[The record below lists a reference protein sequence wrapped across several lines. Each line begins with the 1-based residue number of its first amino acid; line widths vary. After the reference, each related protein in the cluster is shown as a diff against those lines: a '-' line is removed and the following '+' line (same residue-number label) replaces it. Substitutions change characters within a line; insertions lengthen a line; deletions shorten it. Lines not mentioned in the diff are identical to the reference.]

1 MLARTGEPRK
11 WRCVW
16 LTGGAASAA
25 ARAQVY
31 CRGVNIRGVWSA
43 VAAVVIAA
51 GSSPSAQA
59 AEPPPAPRLD
69 FEVDDGL
76 NLNRFVREG
85 EVAAHLLLRS
95 GSDPRLLIAFPA
107 GDSGVGLWFAR
118 RPQGAHWTLAGP
130 PQPIRTTDAKGRALF
145 GLVAEASVA
154 AADLEPRQAV
164 VSSIRVLRDYQ
175 LSGTVPA
182 SVAVA
187 ATIEGHTLTWSR
199 DRLDGA
205 AGYRLEL
212 EVTHGE
218 LDAGR
223 IRAAADGTI
232 GLRITGLTGEVPLTP
247 LSGADLLSTAAG
259 TDPAARNTLTFLAY
273 REKLLAG
280 SWRFDTY
287 FGRDTLMSVRL
298 LLPALSATALEAGL
312 ASVLARLSPQGEV
325 AHEEDIG
332 EQAVLDHLKDSGTRS
347 AAPVYD
353 YKMIDGD
360 YLLAPVA
367 AEYLLHDERGRA
379 RAAAFL
385 AAPAG
390 GAQEQRGTRGAALVR
405 NLRLV
410 IESAAAF
417 AADPRA
423 ARLIGLKP
431 GFTVGEWR
439 DSGDGLGG
447 GHYPYD
453 VNAVLVPAALAA
465 AAELSESGLLAP
477 YTTSAQTR
485 ALLARAA
492 SMARVWRERAPQL
505 FDVSIPNR
513 EATAALWSY
522 ATAER
527 ISALP
532 ALAALGGEDLR
543 FHALAL
549 TAAGT
554 PVAVMH
560 SDEGFALLFAQLDP
574 EAVDRAVSALMRPF
588 PAGLM
593 TGVGLLVAN
602 PAYSTPT
609 LQARLNRNAYHGTVV
624 WSWQQALFAAGLE
637 RQLARG
643 DLPQGVRAHLIE
655 AQRILWNA
663 IAATRALSN
672 SELWSWVFSER
683 HYRVAPFGAAAAD
696 ADESNAAQLWSTVYL
711 AVRPPSALEKT
722 P

>member
-1 MLARTGEPRK
+1 VNTTAALP
-11 WRCVW
+11 
-16 LTGGAASAA
+16 AASAIA
-25 ARAQVY
+25 IVAGLFAPVRA
-31 CRGVNIRGVWSA
+31 G
-43 VAAVVIAA
+43 
-51 GSSPSAQA
+51 
-59 AEPPPAPRLD
+59 EPPTPAPRLD

-85 EVAAHLLLRS
+85 KVAAHLLLRS
-95 GSDPRLLIAFPA
+95 GSEPRLLIAFPA
-107 GDSGVGLWFAR
+107 GDSGIGLWFGKRAEA
-118 RPQGAHWTLAGP
+118 AHWTLAGP
-130 PQPIRTTDAKGRALF
+130 PQPIRTTDPQGRALL
-145 GLVAEASVA
+145 GLVAEARVA
-154 AADLEPRQAV
+154 AADLELRQAV
-164 VSSIRVLRDYQ
+164 LSSVRVLRDYQ
-175 LSGTVPA
+175 LAGTVPTG
-182 SVAVA
+182 VAVA
-187 ATIEGHTLTWSR
+187 PEIKGRILSWSR

-205 AGYRLEL
+205 AGYRLKL

-218 LDAGR
+218 LDSGR
-223 IRAAADGTI
+223 IRAGADGTI

-247 LSGADLLSTAAG
+247 LAGAELLSAAAG

-298 LLPALSATALEAGL
+298 LLPALSATAIEAGL

-332 EQAVLDHLKDSGTRS
+332 EQAVLDHLKENGTRS

-353 YKMIDGD
+353 YKMIDGN

-367 AEYLLHDERGRA
+367 AEYLLHDERGRS

-390 GAQEQRGTRGAALVR
+390 GREEHRGARGMALLR

-431 GFTVGEWR
+431 GLAVGEWR
-439 DSGDGLGG
+439 DSEDGLGG

-465 AAELSESGLLAP
+465 AAELRESGLLAP
-477 YTTSAQTR
+477 YTDPQTR
-485 ALLARAA
+485 ALLARAK

-522 ATAER
+522 ATTQR
-527 ISALP
+527 LSALP
-532 ALAALGGEDLR
+532 ALAALGGEELR

-549 TAAGT
+549 TASGA
-554 PVAVMH
+554 PIPVMH

-574 EAVDRAVSALMRPF
+574 DAVDRAVSALMRPF

-593 TGVGLLVAN
+593 TEVGLLVAN
-602 PAYSTPT
+602 PAYSTPA

-624 WSWQQALFAAGLE
+624 WSWQQALFAAGLA
-637 RQLARG
+637 RQVSRG
-643 DLPQGVRAHLIE
+643 DLPPQVHADLAE
-655 AQRILWNA
+655 AQRILWTA
-663 IAATRALSN
+663 IGATRFLSN
-672 SELWSWVFSER
+672 SELWSWDFSAS
-683 HYRVAPFGAAAAD
+683 HYHVAPFGAAAAD

-711 AVRPPSALEKT
+711 AVRSPSVVEKT

>member
-16 LTGGAASAA
+16 LAGGAASAA

-31 CRGVNIRGVWSA
+31 CRGVNTRGVWSA

-59 AEPPPAPRLD
+59 EPPPVPRLD

-107 GDSGVGLWFAR
+107 GDSGVGLWFAS

-130 PQPIRTTDAKGRALF
+130 PQPIHTTDGKGRPLF
-145 GLVAEASVA
+145 GLVAEVSVA

-187 ATIEGHTLTWSR
+187 PTIEGHTLSWSR
-199 DRLDGA
+199 ERLDGG

-218 LDAGR
+218 LDGGR
-223 IRAAADGTI
+223 IRATAVGTI

-247 LSGADLLSTAAG
+247 LSDADLLSAAAG

-273 REKLLAG
+273 HEKLLAG

-298 LLPALSATALEAGL
+298 LLPALSATAVEAGL

-332 EQAVLDHLKDSGTRS
+332 EQAVLDHLKESGTRS

-390 GAQEQRGTRGAALVR
+390 GAQEHRGTRGAALVG

-477 YTTSAQTR
+477 YTSVQTQ

-549 TAAGT
+549 TTSGA

-560 SDEGFALLFAQLDP
+560 SDEGFALLFAQLDAD
-574 EAVDRAVSALMRPF
+574 AVDRAVSALMRPF

-624 WSWQQALFAAGLE
+624 WSWQQALFAAGLA

-655 AQRILWNA
+655 AQRTLWNA

-672 SELWSWVFSER
+672 SELWSWAFSER
-683 HYRVAPFGAAAAD
+683 HYHVAPFGAAAAD